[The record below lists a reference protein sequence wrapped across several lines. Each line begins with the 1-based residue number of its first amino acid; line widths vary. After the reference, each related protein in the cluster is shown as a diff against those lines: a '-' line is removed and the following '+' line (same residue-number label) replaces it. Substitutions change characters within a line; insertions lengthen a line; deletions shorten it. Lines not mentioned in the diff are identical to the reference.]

1 MSEELVG
8 TVTHYFARPQVGIVK
23 LSAAIKLGD
32 TLHVRGHTADFKQEV
47 ASMEIEHAHVE
58 AAASGAEAGIKVR
71 ERVREGDQVY
81 RVIP

>member
-8 TVTHYFARPQVGIVK
+8 MVTHYFARPQVGIVK

-32 TLHVRGHTADFKQEV
+32 TLHVRGHRADFQQEV

-58 AAASGAEAGIKVR
+58 AAASGAEVGIKVR
-71 ERVREGDQVY
+71 ERVREGDQVF
-81 RVIP
+81 RVNP

>member
-1 MSEELVG
+1 
-8 TVTHYFARPQVGIVK
+8 
-23 LSAAIKLGD
+23 
-32 TLHVRGHTADFKQEV
+32 
-47 ASMEIEHAHVE
+47 MEIEHAHVE

>member
-23 LSAAIKLGD
+23 LSAAIRLGD
-32 TLHVRGHTADFKQEV
+32 TLHVRGHTADFQQEV

-58 AAASGAEAGIKVR
+58 PAASGAEVGIEVR
-71 ERVREGDQVY
+71 ERVREGDQVF
-81 RVIP
+81 RVNP